1 MGSNMQ
7 RQAVPL
13 ITPEAPLI
21 GTGMEKKIARDSG
34 HIILAEDDGV
44 VSRVSADHIEVKY
57 KGKNKVTRYNLYKF
71 KRSNQG
77 TCINQRPIVDEGQV
91 LKKGDAIADGPSTQL
106 GELALGKNLMVA
118 FVSWEGYNYEDA
130 IRPVIFYSYC
140 KTGN

>member
-1 MGSNMQ
+1 MLTERLWVQ
-7 RQAVPL
+7 TCRDKPYLL

-57 KGKNKVTRYNLYKF
+57 KGKNKATRYNLYKF

-91 LKKGDAIADGPSTQL
+91 LKKTKRLQTPSTQL
-106 GELALGKNLMVA
+106 GELALGKNLLVGFMT
-118 FVSWEGYNYEDA
+118 WEGYNYEDA
-130 IRPVIFYSYC
+130 MQYLNES
-140 KTGN
+140 